1 MSDTS
6 TNNSG
11 GGIGLFGAMFIVF
24 LVLKLTGFIDWSW
37 WWVTAPLWGSF
48 LMGLAFFATI
58 GIIYLVLKAL
68 NKRATRR
75 AKNHR
80 QEMNRLRAKY
90 DVLGNTPANRDALA
104 AELLDSGKFKWT
116 NWIKK

>member
-6 TNNSG
+6 TNNSSD
-11 GGIGLFGAMFIVF
+11 GIGLFGAMFIVF

-48 LMGLAFFATI
+48 LMVLSFFATL

-68 NKRATRR
+68 NKRADSRQ
-75 AKNHR
+75 KNHR
-80 QEMNRLRAKY
+80 QEMLRLRAKY
-90 DVLGNTPANRDALA
+90 SALGDTPANRDALA
-104 AELLDSGKFKWT
+104 KELHDSGKFKWT